1 MNRVKPKKHLGQH
14 FLNSDAIAS
23 DIAALVPVTCDRV
36 LEIGPGTGMLT
47 QFLASRFKERLWC
60 VELDKESVKWLQS
73 VPYRS
78 DFQLVEAD
86 MLQEDLNPI
95 LGNSGH
101 AAVVGNFPYN
111 ISSQIVFKVLEHRT
125 QVQWFGGMFQREV
138 ARRLCAPPGS
148 KEYGILS
155 VLLQAYYHTHYDF
168 TVHEGSF
175 NPPPKVKSGVIS
187 CERKET
193 DFPRCS
199 WESLKLT
206 VKTAFNQRRKTLSN
220 ALKGLALD
228 LPDTLARQRAEQLSW
243 QDFESLAVQLDTR
256 RER

>member
-1 MNRVKPKKHLGQH
+1 MGQH

-23 DIAALVPVTCDRV
+23 DIAALVPVSCERV

-47 QFLASRFKERLWC
+47 RFLAGQFPERLWC
-60 VELDKESVKWLQS
+60 VELDKESVQWLQS
-73 VPYRS
+73 VSYRS
-78 DFQLVEAD
+78 DFHLVEAD
-86 MLQEDLNPI
+86 MLEEDLNPV
-95 LGNSGH
+95 LGNSGN

-111 ISSQIVFKVLEHRT
+111 ISSQIVFKVLEHRN

-155 VLLQAYYHTHYDF
+155 VLLQAYYQTHYDF

-187 CERKET
+187 CERKEM

-199 WESLKLT
+199 WESLKLV

-220 ALKGLALD
+220 ALKTLNLE
-228 LPDTLARQRAEQLSW
+228 LPVELSRQRAEQLSW
-243 QDFESLAVQLDTR
+243 KEFEKLAVQLDAR
-256 RER
+256 SKR